1 MSIKIGEQLANN
13 GATAALTAA
22 SEWSLRADMWLD
34 NLIIGD
40 TFTSE
45 DLTNEIGFPNPLTM
59 NDNNAVGA
67 KIRTWSLRAKTKR
80 RGYAKTTR
88 SKSHSRMIVI
98 WEKA

>member
-1 MSIKIGEQLANN
+1 
-13 GATAALTAA
+13 
-22 SEWSLRADMWLD
+22 
-34 NLIIGD
+34 
-40 TFTSE
+40 
-45 DLTNEIGFPNPLTM
+45 
-59 NDNNAVGA
+59 VGA